1 MTSAHDVPVTQS
13 VVIIRVNSIARLTQ
27 TQPHDHRRTMT
38 RTQWERLQPYTF
50 AVWHPTDS
58 GAKEHRMYPVPHMLF
73 VMHLHC
79 IQIGTSMRKYEY
91 LSILQCQIQT
101 WCNIVIFSIQRNI
114 QYATLHYATATE
126 MCCRPMENIPK
137 NSCAVSGQTEKYS
150 TFPWKCSHLDL
161 LEQQHDRSVTGSSLV
176 RSFLLNSTLLSWK
189 HCKQGL

>member
-1 MTSAHDVPVTQS
+1 MTGHTGTHSSLPWKVICYWDVTGL
-13 VVIIRVNSIARLTQ
+13 NE
-27 TQPHDHRRTMT
+27 RRMDPI
-38 RTQWERLQPYTF
+38 PYI
-50 AVWHPTDS
+50 
-58 GAKEHRMYPVPHMLF
+58 LF
-73 VMHLHC
+73 MIYLRC

-137 NSCAVSGQTEKYS
+137 NSYAVSGQKEKYS

-176 RSFLLNSTLLSWK
+176 RSFLLNITLLSRK
-189 HCKQGL
+189 HCKHGL